1 MDPSNP
7 SSPSTPAEPSQVP
20 PAFDPKGSVE
30 SINSDEVKIADIRR
44 QPFGLFVIYL
54 QFILALTLSL
64 GLIFALLPDVLKTLG
79 LNRGSASVLAIFLGF
94 LVVMLGLIFL
104 FLATRIYQSN
114 RLIITNSNITQVR
127 QIGLFN
133 RKASELAMHSIE
145 DVIAGQKG
153 IFQTIFNYG
162 TLTIAT
168 AGPEEN
174 FIFNYCPNPNAYA
187 KVVLD
192 ARATYLENR
201 DAE

>member
-7 SSPSTPAEPSQVP
+7 SLPPAPAEPSQTS
-20 PAFDPKGSVE
+20 PAFDPGGRVE
-30 SINSDEVKIADIRR
+30 SINSDETKVADIRR
-44 QPFGLFVIYL
+44 HPFGLFVIYL
-54 QFILALTLSL
+54 QFILALTLSF
-64 GLIFALLPDVLKTLG
+64 GLIFVLLPDVLKTLG

-94 LVVMLGLIFL
+94 LVVMLGLVFL

-114 RLIITNSNITQVR
+114 QLIITNSNITQVR
-127 QIGLFN
+127 QISLFN
-133 RKASELAMHSIE
+133 RKVSELAMHSIE
-145 DVIAGQKG
+145 DVIAAQKG

-162 TLTIAT
+162 TVTIAT

-174 FIFNYCPNPNAYA
+174 FIFTYCPSPDAYA

-192 ARATYLENR
+192 ARAIYLENR